1 MSVLIEIGLWLLKK
15 LGVALAVV
23 AVGLFVGATYL
34 YLSDEMR
41 TESQREVAL
50 ESLRNREAELE
61 AAIATLESRVGEMQ
75 VELDR
80 QRQRAETARRLLK
93 SLEEMNSFWDWLFG
107 GSVDADEL
115 AKKKRYATGEQ
126 SDALGR
132 VGELAEAVGLAATD
146 YESAVTELATTQD
159 EIARVE
165 QLSSP
170 VLRYGRDAW
179 KRYRWPLCIALFG
192 YFFGPTIW
200 KVTAFYLL
208 GPLIGRARPISL
220 CPTELPAIEV
230 GRSRVSEAVRL
241 GAGDAIFLR
250 ERFLQASDEV
260 LKRRTRFVLDW
271 RIPITCAAC
280 GLIELVELENE
291 GDGEASVTVST
302 QDDTTIELGVIDVP
316 AGASIV
322 LRPSFLAGLMLA
334 RENRVSIRR
343 HWRLFHLQSWL
354 TLQFR
359 FFEFIGPCRIVVAG
373 SRGIRAEVLGGPN
386 GRTSGRRTN
395 QDSTIGFTPD
405 LHYKSVR
412 AETFWAYY
420 RDRNPLFDDLFRGH
434 GTFLCQEVAT
444 DGPGA
449 KGRKF
454 WSPLWNGVLKIFGM

>member
-1 MSVLIEIGLWLLKK
+1 MSVLLEIGLWLLKK
-15 LGVALAVV
+15 IGVALAVV
-23 AVGLFVGATYL
+23 AVGLLVGGVYL
-34 YLSDEMR
+34 YLSDELR
-41 TESQREVAL
+41 TESMREGAL
-50 ESLRNREAELE
+50 ESLRERETELQ
-61 AAIATLESRVGEMQ
+61 AAITTLETRVGEMR

-93 SLEEMNSFWDWLFG
+93 SLEEMNSLWDWLFG
-107 GSVDADEL
+107 SAVDTDEL
-115 AKKKRYATGEQ
+115 AKKKTYAADQE

-132 VGELAEAVGLAATD
+132 VGALAEAVGLAATD
-146 YESAVTELATTQD
+146 YESTVTELATTKD

-165 QLSSP
+165 QLTSP

-179 KRYRWPLCIALFG
+179 KRYRWPLAIALFG

-200 KVTAFYLL
+200 KVTAFYAL
-208 GPLIGRARPISL
+208 GPLVGRARPISI
-220 CPTELPAIEV
+220 CPVELPAIEV
-230 GRSRVSEAVRL
+230 SRSRVSEAVHL

-250 ERFLQASDEV
+250 ERFLQASDEI

-271 RIPITCAAC
+271 RIPVTCAAC
-280 GLIELVELENE
+280 GLIELVELENS
-291 GDGEASVTVST
+291 GDGDASVTVST
-302 QDDTTIELGVIDVP
+302 QDDTTIELGVIEIP

-322 LRPSFLAGLMLA
+322 LRPSFLAGLMLPQGH
-334 RENRVSIRR
+334 RVSIRR
-343 HWRLFHLQSWL
+343 HWRFFHLQSWL

-359 FFEFIGPCRIVVAG
+359 FFEFVGPCRIVVAG

-444 DGPGA
+444 DGPGG

-454 WSPLWNGVLKIFGM
+454 WSTLWNGVLKIFGM